1 ITIEGDQ
8 PALRPKTR
16 EHCPAVTAAPEG
28 AVDVDAVGTDR
39 ERVDR
44 LGEQDAHM
52 GTMQAHS
59 ARLSNPGGRPVLTS
73 SSIACCCFSQRSS
86 DHSSKCVPWPTS

>member
-1 ITIEGDQ
+1 MFVEAEGPAGAHAELLVERTERRMHQRQARIAHRLSGSDRRRITIEGDQ

-39 ERVDR
+39 ERVDC
-44 LGEQDAHM
+44 LGEQDAD
-52 GTMQAHS
+52 
-59 ARLSNPGGRPVLTS
+59 V
-73 SSIACCCFSQRSS
+73 
-86 DHSSKCVPWPTS
+86 